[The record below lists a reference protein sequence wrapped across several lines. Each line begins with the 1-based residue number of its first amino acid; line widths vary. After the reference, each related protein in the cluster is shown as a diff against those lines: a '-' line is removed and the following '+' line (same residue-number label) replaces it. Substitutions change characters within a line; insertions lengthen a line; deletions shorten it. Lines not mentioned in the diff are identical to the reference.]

1 MATRRQGSI
10 YQRISD
16 LEATVEKLERRLTRK
31 QAIKHEPVAFLCKTA
46 TTFAAKS
53 GGGALGKGEIWIY
66 EVDKTDVQ
74 FDTAE
79 KKIAYNYASG
89 GTNNIASN
97 VEAIALRVGRT
108 QRYVIIWVLC
118 T

>member
-79 KKIAYNYASG
+79 KNRLQ
-89 GTNNIASN
+89 
-97 VEAIALRVGRT
+97 LRIRRYQQHSV
-108 QRYVIIWVLC
+108 QRRSDRA
-118 T
+118 TSR